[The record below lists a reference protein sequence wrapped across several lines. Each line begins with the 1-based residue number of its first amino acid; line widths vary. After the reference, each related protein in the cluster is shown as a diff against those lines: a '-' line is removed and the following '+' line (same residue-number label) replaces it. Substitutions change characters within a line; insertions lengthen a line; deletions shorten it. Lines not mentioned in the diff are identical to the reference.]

1 MIPAIYNRIYITCL
15 QENWYFNILPIAVYV
30 KFLDVKGLDP
40 IESGIFICIGLNP
53 HFTNITVAQYI
64 FISISGSWEYCLF
77 VFVFSIQ
84 SLVKFWISN
93 DWIQI
98 LGSSYVK
105 FWISN
110 DWIQIL
116 GSTFVKFWTSNT
128 CIHGSWGLHL
138 CKIESVYK
146 NDDSFHYLY
155 FHYQKSYILVSDSI

>member
-1 MIPAIYNRIYITCL
+1 M
-15 QENWYFNILPIAVYV
+15 PIAVYV

-64 FISISGSWEYCLF
+64 FIFISGSWEYCLF

-84 SLVKFWISN
+84 SLVKFWISNDWIQILGSSYVKFWISN

>member
-64 FISISGSWEYCLF
+64 FIFISGSWEYCLF

-84 SLVKFWISN
+84 SL
-93 DWIQI
+93 
-98 LGSSYVK
+98 VK

>member
-30 KFLDVKGLDP
+30 KFLDVNGLDP
-40 IESGIFICIGLNP
+40 IESGIFICIELNH

-64 FISISGSWEYCLF
+64 FIFISGF
-77 VFVFSIQ
+77 FFFFSIQ

-105 FWISN
+105 FW
-110 DWIQIL
+110 
-116 GSTFVKFWTSNT
+116 TSNA

-146 NDDSFHYLY
+146 NDDSFHYYLY
-155 FHYQKSYILVSDSI
+155 FHYQKSYILVCDSI